1 MAISRL
7 EKLAIAIGFHGS
19 IAVGLIASLGFV
31 VSWVLDG
38 RIGPWMMN
46 ACGAVIGVD
55 LFCPMVFATL
65 QAIVEG
71 QR

>member
-7 EKLAIAIGFHGS
+7 EKLAIAIGFQGS

-31 VSWVLDG
+31 ASWALG
-38 RIGPWMMN
+38 ERIGPWMMN
-46 ACGAVIGVD
+46 ACGSVIGVD
-55 LFCPMVFATL
+55 LFCLMVFSTL